1 MTLSAGVSVRDALDS
16 ALVALQAARVDSP
29 RLDAEV
35 LLAHALGVDR
45 AALWL
50 DPDRQV
56 TGAAA
61 RWFRDAI
68 RRRTIER
75 VPVAYL
81 VGRKGFRRLD
91 LDVDPRVLVPRPET
105 EHLVEALL
113 DLPRGA
119 RVHDVGT
126 GSGAV
131 ALALKDER
139 PDLVVSAS
147 DVSQDALDVA
157 RANARRLRL
166 DVAFSHADLLV
177 GVDRHLDAIAS
188 NPPYVAEDYRAVMA
202 PDVLRHE
209 PHLALFAG
217 AEGLN
222 VIRPLVTQAAAT
234 TAHVLALEVGA
245 GQAPAV
251 RALVA
256 AAGFPEVE
264 VVSDLAGIERVVI
277 GRRERPRA
285 AAGAGTR
292 GVDGGRR

>member
-1 MTLSAGVSVRDALDS
+1 MSLRSGVPVREALDS
-16 ALVALQAARVDSP
+16 ALVALTAARVETP

-35 LLAHALGVDR
+35 LLAYALGVDR
-45 AALWL
+45 AVLWL
-50 DPDRQV
+50 DPQREV
-56 TGAAA
+56 TGDPA

-68 RRRTIER
+68 RRRTVER

-81 VGRKGFRRLD
+81 VGTRGFRRLD
-91 LDVDPRVLVPRPET
+91 LQVDERVLIPRPET

-126 GSGAV
+126 GSGAI

-139 PDLVVSAS
+139 PDLVVSGS
-147 DVSQDALDVA
+147 DVSADALAVA
-157 RANARRLRL
+157 RANAQRLGL
-166 DVAFSHADLLV
+166 DVAFTQTNLLESI
-177 GVDRHLDAIAS
+177 DPHLDAVVA
-188 NPPYVAEDYRAVMA
+188 NPPYVADGERRALMPEV
-202 PDVLRHE
+202 VRHE
-209 PHLALFAG
+209 PPGALFAG

-234 TAHVLALEVGA
+234 TAMLVALEVGA

-256 AAGFPEVE
+256 AAGFPDVA
-264 VVSDLAGIERVVI
+264 VVRDLASIERVVV
-277 GRRERPRA
+277 GQR
-285 AAGAGTR
+285 
-292 GVDGGRR
+292 

>member
-1 MTLSAGVSVRDALDS
+1 VREALDS

-50 DPDRQV
+50 HPEREV
-56 TGAAA
+56 TGEAT

-68 RRRTIER
+68 RRRT
-75 VPVAYL
+75 VQHTPVAYL
-81 VGRKGFRRLD
+81 TGRKGFRHLE

-113 DLPRGA
+113 GLPQGA

-131 ALALKDER
+131 ALALKHER
-139 PDLVVSAS
+139 PDLAVSAS
-147 DVSQDALDVA
+147 DVSPDALQVA
-157 RANARRLRL
+157 RANAVRLGL
-166 DVAFSHADLLV
+166 DVAFSQADLLAGV
-177 GVDRHLDAIAS
+177 GADLDAVVS
-188 NPPYVAEDYRAVMA
+188 NPPYIADGERPSLS
-202 PDVLRHE
+202 PDVVAHE
-209 PHLALFAG
+209 PALALFAG

-234 TAHVLALEVGA
+234 RARLLALEVGA

-251 RALVA
+251 RGLVA
-256 AAGFPEVE
+256 AAGFDEVG
-264 VVSDLAGIERVVI
+264 VVHDLAGVERVVV
-277 GRRERPRA
+277 GRR
-285 AAGAGTR
+285 
-292 GVDGGRR
+292 

>member
-1 MTLSAGVSVRDALDS
+1 MTPAGPRVGVSVRDALDS
-16 ALVALQAARVDSP
+16 ALVALQAAKVDTP

-50 DPDRQV
+50 DPAREIAGD
-56 TGAAA
+56 AA
-61 RWFRDAI
+61 RWYRDAI
-68 RRRTIER
+68 RRRSVER

-81 VGRKGFRRLD
+81 VGHRGFRHLD
-91 LDVDPRVLVPRPET
+91 LHVDERVLVPRPET

-139 PDLVVSAS
+139 PDLVVSGS
-147 DVSQDALDVA
+147 DVSPGAVEVA
-157 RANARRLRL
+157 RANAARLGL
-166 DVAFSHADLLV
+166 DVTFAEADLLR
-177 GVDRHLDAIAS
+177 GVDPELDAIAA
-188 NPPYVAEDYRAVMA
+188 NPPYVADDFRVLMD
-202 PDVLRHE
+202 PDVLDHE
-209 PHLALFAG
+209 PHVALFAG
-217 AEGLN
+217 PEGLN

-234 TAHVLALEVGA
+234 RARVLAMEVGA
-245 GQAPAV
+245 EQAPSV

-256 AAGFPEVE
+256 AAGFHDVG
-264 VVSDLAGIERVVI
+264 VVRDLAGIDRVVV
-277 GRRERPRA
+277 GRR
-285 AAGAGTR
+285 
-292 GVDGGRR
+292 

>member
-1 MTLSAGVSVRDALDS
+1 MSLRAGVPVREALDS
-16 ALVALQAARVDSP
+16 ALIALEAARVDTP

-45 AALWL
+45 TALWL
-50 DPDRQV
+50 DPRREV
-56 TGAAA
+56 TGAPA
-61 RWFRDAI
+61 RWFRDAV
-68 RRRTIER
+68 RRRTVQR

-81 VGRKGFRRLD
+81 VGVKGFRRLD
-91 LDVDPRVLVPRPET
+91 LAVDERVLIPRPET

-113 DLPRGA
+113 DLPPGA

-126 GSGAV
+126 GSGAI

-147 DVSQDALDVA
+147 DVSADALAVA
-157 RANARRLRL
+157 RANAQRLGL
-166 DVAFSHADLLV
+166 DVAFTQTSLLD
-177 GVDRHLDAIAS
+177 GIDRELDAVVS
-188 NPPYVAEDYRAVMA
+188 NPPYVRDGDRRRLMPEVAA
-202 PDVLRHE
+202 HE
-209 PHLALFAG
+209 PAGALFAG

-222 VIRPLVTQAAAT
+222 VIRPLVTRAAAT
-234 TAHVLALEVGA
+234 AATLVALEIGE

-264 VVSDLAGIERVVI
+264 VVPDLAGIERVVV
-277 GRRERPRA
+277 GRR
-285 AAGAGTR
+285 
-292 GVDGGRR
+292 

>member
-1 MTLSAGVSVRDALDS
+1 VTRGAGVPVRDALDS
-16 ALVALQAARVDSP
+16 ALVALEAARVESP

-50 DPDRQV
+50 DPDREV
-56 TGAAA
+56 SGPAS
-61 RWFRDAI
+61 RWFREAI
-68 RRRTIER
+68 RRRTVER
-75 VPVAYL
+75 APVAYL
-81 VGRKGFRRLD
+81 VGRKGFRHLD

-113 DLPRGA
+113 DLPQGA

-126 GSGAV
+126 GSGAI
-131 ALALKDER
+131 ALALKHER

-147 DVSQDALDVA
+147 DVSPDALAVA
-157 RANARRLRL
+157 RGNARRLDL
-166 DVAFSHADLLV
+166 DVAFSQADLLH
-177 GVDRHLDAIAS
+177 GIDPHLDAVVA
-188 NPPYVAEDYRAVMA
+188 NPPYVEDAFRTTMA

-234 TAHVLALEVGA
+234 EAALLALEVGHE
-245 GQAPAV
+245 QAPVV

-256 AAGFPEVE
+256 AAGFPDVD
-264 VVSDLAGIERVVI
+264 VVHDLAGHERVVL
-277 GRRERPRA
+277 GRR
-285 AAGAGTR
+285 
-292 GVDGGRR
+292 